1 MTTIHELLA
10 EYAALSPD
18 TKTKGLLFER
28 LVQKFLQT
36 DPLHAATYDEV
47 WLWNEW
53 PGRAG
58 KADTGID
65 LVARER
71 YTGHLC
77 AIQCKF
83 YDPAHSL
90 QKSDIDSFFTASGKI
105 GFTSRIVVSTTDKWS
120 QHATEALN
128 DQQIT
133 TIRMGVDDL
142 ENSEIDWSKYSFS
155 NPDSIALVSRK
166 KLRPH
171 QSEALNDVI
180 NGFDEGDRG
189 KLIMACGTGKTFTSL
204 RIAET
209 LVQPGGSVLFL
220 VPSIALLSQS
230 LKEWAAQSAHQIRA
244 FAVCSDTKVGKN
256 LEDYSV
262 NDLAFPATT
271 KSPQLIAAVNAG
283 SNPEGLTVYFS
294 TYQSIQVINEAQ
306 VAGLPEFDLIICDEA
321 HRTTG
326 VKLAESD
333 ESNFVK
339 VHDADYIRAERRL
352 YMTATPK
359 IYGEAVKTKA
369 KDASAE
375 LTSMDDVSKFGPEFH
390 RLGFGE
396 AVERDL
402 LSDYRVLVLAIS
414 TDAVSSEFQQ
424 QFQLNGELK
433 IDDTARI
440 TGIYNAL
447 AKRGVEGLGDD
458 KADLAPM
465 RRAVAFSRSIKDS
478 QKVAGL
484 LNANGS
490 VPELLTDVWNPLVL
504 EAQHVDGTMNVLE
517 RNTRLDWL
525 KAESEGNATRILTNA
540 RCLSEGV
547 DVPALDAVIFLNPR
561 DSQVDVVQSV
571 GRVMRK
577 AEGKQYGYIIL
588 PIAVP
593 AGVEPAQALNDNANF
608 KVVWDVLRALRAH
621 DERFQ
626 AKIESIDLNKG
637 KPDDQI
643 QVISEPGFRSSD
655 SDAPGDGQP
664 TQTPLDLSALDWR
677 EAVYAKIVE
686 KVGERQYWENWASNV
701 ADVASK
707 QTARIGLLLD
717 SSPEVRDE
725 FDRFVKGLQD
735 NLNPSVTEQDAL
747 DMLAQHL
754 ITQPVLDAL
763 FEDFSFAAHNPVAQ
777 AMQGMLAVLQGANLE
792 AETEGLE
799 AFYDSVRKNVK
810 QITDAGGKQTFLKM
824 LYQRFF
830 AVALKKASERLGIV
844 YTPNEIVDFILH
856 SVEHVLRTEF
866 DSSIA
871 AKGVHVLD
879 PFTGTGTFLTR
890 LMQLDL
896 IPDADLPRKYRE
908 ELHANEI
915 NLLAYYVAA
924 VNIEEVYHS
933 RMGGNYVPFTNIL
946 LTDTFQMTEADDE
959 LDAGGIFEANNQGV
973 INQLAQHI
981 QVVIGN
987 PPYSKGQAD
996 ANDENANVKYVS
1008 LDTSISNSYIA
1019 RSSARLTTSLYDSYV
1034 RAIRWATDHTANQG
1048 VIAYV
1053 INGGFIEGNAASGL
1067 RRSLMDDFASV
1078 YVLNLRGNTLTAG
1091 EHARKEGGQIFGSGS
1106 RATIAILLLVKDGAR
1121 RADEVSYYEVEDY
1134 LSRAE
1139 KLDLLHQFVRSANV
1153 PWRDIRP
1160 NESADWRNPRNPE
1173 FQGFGPLA
1181 ANESSSGEH
1190 SIFRLRSS
1198 GLKSNRDSWVYNSS
1212 ALSVEH
1218 SVKQTIET
1226 YHSDL
1231 ERSKDIPAHSL
1242 HRTRDSRLISWDG
1255 TLEARFARRAQLS
1268 YDPKAILE
1276 GVYRPFQKQTVYFD
1290 RQLNNS
1296 VYRLP
1301 ELFPTQQ
1308 GNLGIY
1314 VNGFHASSAPAC
1326 LMVDL
1331 LPNLDLFGKGGQ
1343 LLPRFSFKVSPPD
1356 PNQLLPVDIA
1366 TERIDNITDEILAD
1380 YRKSFG
1386 AEVSKDDIFYYV
1398 YGILH
1403 SPEYR
1408 EKYAADLKKMLPRI
1422 PKAKAFKE
1430 FAGAGKEL
1438 ADLHINYETV
1448 EQYPLEEIATGSNL
1462 LVTKMRFAGKRPN
1475 VDKSR
1480 IVYNEDVTLAGI
1492 PDEAHEYLLGSR
1504 SAIEWILERYQV
1516 KKDKA
1521 SGIVNDANDWGLEHG
1536 NPRYILDLLKSIV
1549 TVSVETVRIVKALPT
1564 LDVID

>member
-36 DPLHAATYDEV
+36 DPLHAATYDEI

-53 PGRAG
+53 PGRDG

-71 YTGHLC
+71 YTGNLC

-83 YDPAHSL
+83 YDPNHSL

-209 LVQPGGSVLFL
+209 LVEPGGSVLFL

-230 LKEWAAQSAHQIRA
+230 LKEWAAQSAHPIRA

-262 NDLAFPATT
+262 SDLAFPATT
-271 KSPQLIAAVNAG
+271 KAPQLITAVSEG

-306 VAGLPEFDLIICDEA
+306 VAGLPEFDLVICDEA

-339 VHDADYIRAERRL
+339 VHDADYIKANRRL

-369 KDASAE
+369 KDASSE

-458 KADLAPM
+458 DADHAPM

-478 QKVAGL
+478 QKVAAL

-490 VPELLTDVWNPLVL
+490 VPELLTDVWNPLML

-643 QVISEPGFRSSD
+643 QVISEPGFRTSD
-655 SDAPGDGQP
+655 SDSPGAGQSA
-664 TQTPLDLSALDWR
+664 QTPLDLSSLDWR

-717 SSPEVRDE
+717 SSPDVRAE

-735 NLNPSVTEQDAL
+735 TLNPSVSEQDAL

-844 YTPNEIVDFILH
+844 YTPNEVVDFILR
-856 SVEHVLRTEF
+856 SVDHVLRTEF

-871 AKGVHVLD
+871 ANGVHVLD

-946 LTDTFQMTEADDE
+946 LTDTFQMTEDNDE
-959 LDAGGIFEANNQGV
+959 LDAAGVFEANNAGV
-973 INQLAQHI
+973 VAQNALPI
-981 QVVIGN
+981 TVIVGN
-987 PPYSKGQAD
+987 PPYSAGQAS
-996 ANDENANVKYVS
+996 ANDNNQNLKYPT
-1008 LDTSISNSYIA
+1008 LDKRIEQTYAKLSTAQNKN
-1019 RSSARLTTSLYDSYV
+1019 SLYDSYI
-1034 RAIRWATDHTANQG
+1034 RAIRWASDRIGDRG
-1048 VIAYV
+1048 VVAFV
-1053 INGGFIEGNAASGL
+1053 TNNGFIDGNSAAGL
-1067 RRSLMDDFASV
+1067 RRYLAEEYSSL
-1078 YVLNLRGNTLTAG
+1078 YILNLRGNSRTSGDVAK
-1091 EHARKEGGQIFGSGS
+1091 REGGNVFDIRVGVSIS
-1106 RATIAILLLVKDGAR
+1106 VLVKDKTRTNPSGLHYA
-1121 RADEVSYYEVEDY
+1121 ESLDY
-1134 LSRAE
+1134 SNKTE
-1139 KLDLLHQFVRSANV
+1139 KLGRVTADGSISAV
-1153 PWRDIRP
+1153 PWTTLSPNASGDWLNQRD
-1160 NESADWRNPRNPE
+1160 DE
-1173 FQGFGPLA
+1173 FGGFA
-1181 ANESSSGEH
+1181 ALEGTVARKHSG
-1190 SIFRLRSS
+1190 
-1198 GLKSNRDSWVYNSS
+1198 GLKTNRDAWVYNFSN
-1212 ALSVEH
+1212 A
-1218 SVKQTIET
+1218 
-1226 YHSDL
+1226 
-1231 ERSKDIPAHSL
+1231 A
-1242 HRTRDSRLISWDG
+1242 
-1255 TLEARFARRAQLS
+1255 LEASVQSTIDFANSQAEAFASGEIPRLS
-1268 YDPKAILE
+1268 DDATKVAWGGGLRSLVEKNTELRWDPSSIRDAT
-1276 GVYRPFQKQTVYFD
+1276 YRPFNKVRVYYHRD
-1290 RQLNNS
+1290 LNERRYQLPAVFPEAETPNS
-1296 VYRLP
+1296 GFYYVGMGSAVPFSVLMMDSLP
-1301 ELFPTQQ
+1301 
-1308 GNLGIY
+1308 
-1314 VNGFHASSAPAC
+1314 
-1326 LMVDL
+1326 DL
-1331 LPNLDLFGKGGQ
+1331 HVTGAGSGGQ
-1343 LLPRFSFKVSPPD
+1343 FFPRYTYEIPSEQPSLLDEEPF
-1356 PNQLLPVDIA
+1356 
-1366 TERIDNITDEILAD
+1366 TRIDNITDEILAD

-1386 AEVSKDDIFYYV
+1386 PDISKDEIFYYV

-1422 PKAKAFKE
+1422 PKVKAFKE
-1430 FAGAGKEL
+1430 FAVAGREL

-1448 EQYPLEEIATGSNL
+1448 EQYPLEEIATGPNL

-1475 VDKSR
+1475 VDRSR
-1480 IVYNEDVTLAGI
+1480 IVYNDEITLAGI
-1492 PDEAHEYLLGSR
+1492 PDEAHDYLLGSR

-1516 KKDKA
+1516 KKDKP
-1521 SGIVNDANDWGLEHG
+1521 SGIVNDPNDWGLEHG

-1549 TVSVETVRIVKALPT
+1549 TVSVETVRIVKALPS
-1564 LDVID
+1564 LDLIE